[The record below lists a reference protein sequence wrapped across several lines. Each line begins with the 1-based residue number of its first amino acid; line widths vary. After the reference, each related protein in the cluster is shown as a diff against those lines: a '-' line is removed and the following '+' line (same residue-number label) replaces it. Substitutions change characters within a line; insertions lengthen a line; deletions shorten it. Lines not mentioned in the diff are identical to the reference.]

1 MTDNVRDQI
10 KQYVDEIDKF
20 RNLFDNSTNY
30 NEKKSYIDAIREL
43 HGKTKT
49 LVLKHEIQHI
59 NDVINQDFKTISENN
74 SLINYI
80 EGWIRKCEKKMRGVT
95 EDEDQIFIPQD
106 TYNLRQNRTGEYELS
121 LNIPPTETGK
131 VPVKKVYR
139 FHDDA
144 TTDANMDKLQLINTA
159 TTDEALSIIGADK
172 GLKMNGGHG
181 ALGFVGKRSKSHGV
195 HNAGHNDDLSSQIG
209 GVGTEEGNNI
219 VDEYFAKLKA
229 LMEPQDPTLS
239 EQVNG
244 VDTDEGNNL
253 IEEFDEELKSMNSS
267 DLDVTKP
274 TIVRYWADWC
284 GPSMQA
290 KPEWDKFKS
299 GSNVPGLQIV
309 DLNVESGGG
318 FKTDLAIKVG
328 VTGFPSIRL
337 FANGKIYKCDK
348 RDANGIEL
356 FCKTH
361 ITK

>member
-59 NDVINQDFKTISENN
+59 NDVLNQDFKTISENN

-80 EGWIRKCEKKMRGVT
+80 EGWIRKCEKKMRGVV

-106 TYNLRQNRTGEYELS
+106 TYNLRKNRTGEYELS
-121 LNIPPTETGK
+121 LNIPQTEAGK
-131 VPVKKVYR
+131 APVKKVYR
-139 FHDDA
+139 FQDEA
-144 TTDANMDKLQLINTA
+144 TTDANMGNLQQINTA

-172 GLKMNGGHG
+172 GLKMNGGCG
-181 ALGFVGKRSKSHGV
+181 AHD
-195 HNAGHNDDLSSQIG
+195 AGRNGGLSSQIG
-209 GVGTEEGNNI
+209 GVETEEGNNI

-229 LMEPQDPTLS
+229 LMQPQDPTLS

-244 VDTDEGNNL
+244 VGTDEGNTL
-253 IEEFDEELKSMNSS
+253 IEEFDKELKSMNSS
-267 DLDVTKP
+267 DLDINKP
-274 TIVRYWADWC
+274 TVVRYWADWC

-290 KPEWDKFKS
+290 KPEWDKFEK
-299 GSNVPGLQIV
+299 GSNIPGLQIV

-318 FKTDLAIKVG
+318 FKTDLAMKVG

-337 FANGKIYKCDK
+337 FSNGKIYKCDK

-361 ITK
+361 MVK